1 MEVDNILGID
11 EESVVNEDNSL
22 ITQSLLRPL
31 AGVIAY
37 VDVRVGANGS
47 LNVGQGLN
55 ETLEELG
62 ASMAT
67 RLTKDV
73 THIIYKDGKCNLER
87 INKREIFIV
96 NPLWLDSCKR
106 CNERVSEAKYPVI
119 GDGGPGT
126 PVMLGR
132 LKRMKSLQPKPF
144 EESVARSVG
153 NKRCIYSVR
162 FICSNREEKTST
174 FH

>member
-73 THIIYKDGKCNLER
+73 THI
-87 INKREIFIV
+87 
-96 NPLWLDSCKR
+96 
-106 CNERVSEAKYPVI
+106 
-119 GDGGPGT
+119 
-126 PVMLGR
+126 
-132 LKRMKSLQPKPF
+132 
-144 EESVARSVG
+144 
-153 NKRCIYSVR
+153 VR
-162 FICSNREEKTST
+162 FTFITSK
-174 FH
+174 